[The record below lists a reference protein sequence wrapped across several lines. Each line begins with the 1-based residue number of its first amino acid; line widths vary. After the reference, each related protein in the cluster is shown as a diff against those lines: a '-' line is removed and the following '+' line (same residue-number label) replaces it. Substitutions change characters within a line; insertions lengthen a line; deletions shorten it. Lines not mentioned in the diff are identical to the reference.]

1 MKLQSGSRLKCMM
14 WAAGN
19 TGNDFGGGSITI
31 LYNPLKQDQHDY
43 ISLTGVFDEFK
54 PPPPPVPDHIGHC
67 QHWAKKQQKMLRL
80 WDAVIFQAELPVS
93 QQMWKSVGLRPS

>member
-19 TGNDFGGGSITI
+19 TGNDFGGGSITV

-43 ISLTGVFDEFK
+43 ISLTGVFDELK
-54 PPPPPVPDHIGHC
+54 PPPH
-67 QHWAKKQQKMLRL
+67 L
-80 WDAVIFQAELPVS
+80 S
-93 QQMWKSVGLRPS
+93 QTTLGTVNTGQRNSRKC

>member
-19 TGNDFGGGSITI
+19 TGNDLGGGSITV

-43 ISLTGVFDEFK
+43 IF
-54 PPPPPVPDHIGHC
+54 
-67 QHWAKKQQKMLRL
+67 
-80 WDAVIFQAELPVS
+80 
-93 QQMWKSVGLRPS
+93 